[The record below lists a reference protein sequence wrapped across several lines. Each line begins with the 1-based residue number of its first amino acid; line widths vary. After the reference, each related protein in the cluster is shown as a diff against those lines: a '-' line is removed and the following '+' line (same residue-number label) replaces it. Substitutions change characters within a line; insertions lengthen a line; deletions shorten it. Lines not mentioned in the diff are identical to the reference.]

1 LANTWEIGSVY
12 REEIM
17 RRAKIHFAM
26 IGIAIGLIA
35 PGKAASADPGTL
47 PPGQL
52 PTFTALWW
60 EWALSVPTP
69 VNPTL
74 DTTGAD
80 CMVGQRDFVW
90 FLSGVNGGGSATRT
104 CSVPADKTLFFPVI
118 NSLFFNTPNCAPQGP
133 ENLTVK
139 FMRALVKPFIDAVQ
153 NLSVT
158 VDCEDVKK
166 TLLRR
171 VQSDPF
177 VTAVPA
183 DNIFGPAGCE
193 TGPLPAGVYS
203 PSVDDGFYVSLSPL
217 SPGPHTVHFHA
228 DSGSFTEDVT
238 YDLTIVP
245 VLLK

>member
-1 LANTWEIGSVY
+1 MKRTSSVFT
-12 REEIM
+12 IT
-17 RRAKIHFAM
+17 
-26 IGIAIGLIA
+26 GIIIGLMMPA
-35 PGKAASADPGTL
+35 KTVFADSDAL

-52 PTFTALWW
+52 PAFTALWW
-60 EWALSVPTP
+60 EWVFSIPAP

-74 DTTGAD
+74 DTTGAN

-90 FLSGVNGGGSATRT
+90 FLAGVNGGGSATRT

-118 NSLFFNTPNCAPQGP
+118 NSSFINTPNCFQGP

-139 FMRALVKPFIDAVQ
+139 FMRTQVKPFIDVAQ

-158 VDCEDVKK
+158 VDGKDVKK

-177 VTAVPA
+177 VTALPA
-183 DNIFGPAGCE
+183 DHIFGPDACGP
-193 TGPLPAGVYS
+193 GVPLPAGIYS
-203 PSVDDGFYVSLSPL
+203 PSVDDGYYVALPPL
-217 SPGPHTVHFHA
+217 NPGPHTIHFHA
-228 DSGSFTEDVT
+228 DSGSFTEDIM
-238 YDLTIVP
+238 YNLTIVP